1 MNKTKLLQLCVAV
14 LCVTGFFSCH
24 TQQAR
29 TELNMNTDWAFFR
42 GDTVGG
48 ERVDMNDA
56 NWIPTALPHIMQL
69 EKKHC
74 GGDIIYDGVGWY
86 RRYFKVPES
95 YKGKRVALEFE
106 GVMTNCEVFVN
117 GQEVARNS
125 GGYVGFNADIS
136 DKLKWN
142 GENNVLAVRVSAVY
156 DSLTPPAKPQARLDF
171 YYYSGIYR
179 DVKMVVSDPLHITNA
194 LDKGLKNGSGIF
206 VTYPSVSK
214 EQAEVL
220 VKTNL
225 YNGRPEGES
234 TTLRTILKDAN
245 GKEVAKEETTLEVA
259 SMTDNTIEQKLSVAN
274 PNLWHPY
281 APYLYILES
290 QLLVD
295 GTVIDSQT
303 DEIGIRTIKYTA
315 EDGFFINGEKMYLIG
330 ANRHQSYP
338 HVGDAASNSMQE
350 REVIDMKRGG
360 YNAVR
365 AAHYPHDPAFL
376 KACDKHGLLAIECVP
391 GWQYFNSDPV
401 FTQRL
406 EEVTRGMIRRD
417 RNRPSIIMWE
427 TALNE
432 THYPLSVVEQIFK
445 AAHEEYPGNQ
455 MYTSGDY
462 LSHEDTYPYYDIF
475 YKQVSGYP
483 KDGSVMSNYLEDQL
497 TLKPL
502 FTREWGDG
510 VGEKPRV
517 RLDEN
522 TYEQYRQCRG
532 RYKQLN
538 GEGYFDWC
546 MLDANPHMGGHFL
559 WSYND
564 YARGAEEETMFCG
577 VVDVNRYP
585 KQSYY
590 MMQSMRSNAIS
601 QAGLY
606 DGPMIF
612 IGSDNASAKLPT
624 STTEIPVYSNCDAV
638 ELYRNGKLIE
648 RKTREGEKE
657 AYKWTVAKGGS
668 PCFVFDAKGYEAGE
682 LKAIGFI
689 GDKEVVSHAVR
700 TPEAADHIEVYIPE
714 HGITPVAD
722 GSDMIPVYFKICD
735 KNGTLV
741 NTSDAE
747 ITIQVKGEGALI
759 GDNIRRVGINPQ
771 KVEGG
776 IGFAFVRC
784 GKKAGTIEI
793 EASADGLK
801 SGKNSI
807 KTMPFQ
813 GTYVEDGSHTSF
825 TGNEEDGV
833 VVKPT
838 RWDKQILAREQ
849 APIESVVAS
858 SSQAG
863 FEVAQVADGDD
874 FSWWIAGEDKF
885 PQVVTVT
892 LQEKTPIVASR
903 VRFQKDSSSYTHR
916 VETSVD
922 GVTWEPFYE
931 RECTGWEFK
940 PMRLNKEIKYF
951 RVIIDKASDGRA
963 GLAEISFYK

>member
-14 LCVTGFFSCH
+14 LCVTGFFSCQ

-281 APYLYILES
+281 APYLYTLES

-295 GTVIDSQT
+295 GMVIDSQT

-391 GWQYFNSDPV
+391 GWQYFNSD
-401 FTQRL
+401 
-406 EEVTRGMIRRD
+406 
-417 RNRPSIIMWE
+417 
-427 TALNE
+427 
-432 THYPLSVVEQIFK
+432 
-445 AAHEEYPGNQ
+445 
-455 MYTSGDY
+455 
-462 LSHEDTYPYYDIF
+462 
-475 YKQVSGYP
+475 
-483 KDGSVMSNYLEDQL
+483 
-497 TLKPL
+497 
-502 FTREWGDG
+502 
-510 VGEKPRV
+510 
-517 RLDEN
+517 
-522 TYEQYRQCRG
+522 
-532 RYKQLN
+532 
-538 GEGYFDWC
+538 
-546 MLDANPHMGGHFL
+546 
-559 WSYND
+559 
-564 YARGAEEETMFCG
+564 
-577 VVDVNRYP
+577 
-585 KQSYY
+585 
-590 MMQSMRSNAIS
+590 
-601 QAGLY
+601 
-606 DGPMIF
+606 
-612 IGSDNASAKLPT
+612 
-624 STTEIPVYSNCDAV
+624 
-638 ELYRNGKLIE
+638 
-648 RKTREGEKE
+648 
-657 AYKWTVAKGGS
+657 
-668 PCFVFDAKGYEAGE
+668 
-682 LKAIGFI
+682 
-689 GDKEVVSHAVR
+689 
-700 TPEAADHIEVYIPE
+700 
-714 HGITPVAD
+714 
-722 GSDMIPVYFKICD
+722 
-735 KNGTLV
+735 
-741 NTSDAE
+741 
-747 ITIQVKGEGALI
+747 
-759 GDNIRRVGINPQ
+759 
-771 KVEGG
+771 
-776 IGFAFVRC
+776 
-784 GKKAGTIEI
+784 
-793 EASADGLK
+793 
-801 SGKNSI
+801 
-807 KTMPFQ
+807 
-813 GTYVEDGSHTSF
+813 
-825 TGNEEDGV
+825 
-833 VVKPT
+833 
-838 RWDKQILAREQ
+838 
-849 APIESVVAS
+849 
-858 SSQAG
+858 
-863 FEVAQVADGDD
+863 
-874 FSWWIAGEDKF
+874 
-885 PQVVTVT
+885 
-892 LQEKTPIVASR
+892 
-903 VRFQKDSSSYTHR
+903 
-916 VETSVD
+916 
-922 GVTWEPFYE
+922 
-931 RECTGWEFK
+931 
-940 PMRLNKEIKYF
+940 
-951 RVIIDKASDGRA
+951 
-963 GLAEISFYK
+963 